1 MNPRWIAIAGAL
13 LVAAVGCG
21 DASSS
26 GGGPDLAA
34 NRSSATSSAPA
45 ANAPTTSLASS
56 APTTIAQRVS
66 PTSAA
71 AAGTAADVTGA
82 PTPVSLGFNNSS
94 QMISDESGLTSMV
107 WVYDNRVQLGRLG
120 TDGALTDIRT
130 VGGSRATLPGIAVA
144 GGLLAVSWIESL
156 GGGAT
161 KTQVAVSK
169 DAGATFGTPMVLGD
183 GGSGLSVKGDG
194 TILVAVWHEG
204 DEDTTAKI
212 LFSRYDAGEWSRP
225 VRVDE
230 SSAAPL
236 WASGATRDNRV
247 VVAWRDNRSGQ
258 YSVWLR
264 RSADG
269 GKAWL
274 GEQHVVSSNSGDPA
288 VCISSDGAVWLG
300 HHGRDKT
307 TVLVSHDGGAA
318 FVPVGGVGNGYFV
331 HLDCHSDHVVA
342 VWEEVI
348 GNPKATGKKVG
359 WTVMDL
365 NASVLGT
372 GAIDDGGSAQPT
384 GVAVEHGVILV
395 WVNGGGGPSGTLR
408 SQRVAFA

>member
-13 LVAAVGCG
+13 VVSAVGCG
-21 DASSS
+21 GASSS
-26 GGGPDLAA
+26 GGGPGLAA

-45 ANAPTTSLASS
+45 ANAPTTAFASS
-56 APTTIAQRVS
+56 APTATAQRVA

-71 AAGTAADVTGA
+71 ATGTAADVTGA

-94 QMISDESGLTSMV
+94 QMVSDASGHTSLV
-107 WVYDNRVQLGRLG
+107 WVYDNRVQLGRLS
-120 TDGALTDIRT
+120 TDGALTDVRT
-130 VGGSRATLPGIAVA
+130 VGGSRATLPGIAAA
-144 GGLLAVSWIESL
+144 GGLLAVSWIETL

-161 KTQVAVSK
+161 KTQVAVST
-169 DAGATFGTPMVLGD
+169 DAGATFGAPMVLGH

-230 SSAAPL
+230 SSAVPL
-236 WASGATRDNRV
+236 WASVATRDNRV

-264 RSADG
+264 RSTDG
-269 GKAWL
+269 GKTWL
-274 GEQHVVSSNSGDPA
+274 GEQHVVSSVSGDPA
-288 VCISSDGAVWLG
+288 VCISSNGAVWLG

-307 TVLVSHDGGAA
+307 TVLVSKDGAA
-318 FVPVGGVGNGYFV
+318 FLPVGGIGNGYFV

-348 GNPKATGKKVG
+348 GNPKAAGKKVG
-359 WTVMDL
+359 WTIMDL
-365 NASVLGT
+365 NATVLGT

-384 GVAVEHGVILV
+384 GLESDDGVILL
-395 WVNGGGGPSGTLR
+395 WVNGDGGPSGTLR